1 MNLRGLVPNFNI
13 HVAVSDLYIPTIG
26 SPILCKQN

>member
-13 HVAVSDLYIPTIG
+13 HVAMGDLYIPAIG
-26 SPILCKQN
+26 SPIF